1 MLKVRNVYFVLLSI
15 VMLVA
20 CKTNESNKTDNGP
33 EVVPATSN
41 DTVWV
46 ETAIV
51 EPGNF
56 TTETWCNGTLQAGQK
71 AIVPFEIQGNLVEVH
86 VHNGQKVTAGQL
98 LAKIDDY
105 RQQQDLAQALV
116 NHKQA
121 LLDYEDQLLLSGY
134 NTSDTGSIPAKVKSG
149 AMLRS
154 GLMQARLS
162 LEKAKRELSNT
173 RIIAPVGGTVAGM
186 KAQAFTPT
194 TEYKNFCT
202 LLNTSYMV
210 ADFDVLESDA
220 AIIKPG
226 LSVKIMPVALPG
238 IAYDGIITGTDP
250 LLGVNGTL
258 SITARVKNS
267 DSKLLDGMKVKV
279 VVNTKITDQLVVPK
293 SAILARQN
301 RQVVFTV
308 ENGHA
313 IWNYVTTGYENSTQC
328 TITEGLQPGQQ
339 IIVSN
344 NLTIGHLAPVLVST
358 PHLQADERQ

>member
-1 MLKVRNVYFVLLSI
+1 
-15 VMLVA
+15 
-20 CKTNESNKTDNGP
+20 
-33 EVVPATSN
+33 
-41 DTVWV
+41 
-46 ETAIV
+46 
-51 EPGNF
+51 
-56 TTETWCNGTLQAGQK
+56 
-71 AIVPFEIQGNLVEVH
+71 
-86 VHNGQKVTAGQL
+86 
-98 LAKIDDY
+98 
-105 RQQQDLAQALV
+105 
-116 NHKQA
+116 
-121 LLDYEDQLLLSGY
+121 
-134 NTSDTGSIPAKVKSG
+134 
-149 AMLRS
+149 
-154 GLMQARLS
+154 
-162 LEKAKRELSNT
+162 
-173 RIIAPVGGTVAGM
+173 
-186 KAQAFTPT
+186 
-194 TEYKNFCT
+194 
-202 LLNTSYMV
+202 MV

-220 AIIKPG
+220 AIINPG